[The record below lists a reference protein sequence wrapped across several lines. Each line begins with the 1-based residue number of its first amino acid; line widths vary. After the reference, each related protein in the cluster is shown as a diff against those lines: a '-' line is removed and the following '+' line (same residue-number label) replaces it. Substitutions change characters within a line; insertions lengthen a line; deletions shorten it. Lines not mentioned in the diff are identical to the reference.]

1 MGEQTSIPL
10 TVSSDDIRDRIYT
23 IRGKQVMLD
32 SDLAL
37 LFQVETRI
45 LNQAVKRNENRF
57 PEGFCFQLN
66 KDEFENLKSQIVISS
81 KISNWGGVRK
91 MPFVFSEHGVTML
104 SSVLRSDV
112 AVSVGIKIVQEFVSL
127 RHFFADNALLFQRL
141 DRIEL
146 KQIEADEK
154 FNQIF
159 RQLEAPKPNKAVI
172 FFKGEMWD
180 ATSCIEEIISK
191 AEKSIILIDSYVD
204 KGTLDMLARKK
215 AGVEVSINTFRK
227 SCTLTPKEIS
237 AFSEQYG
244 PLDLRYTEEFHDRF
258 LILDNKTLYHIGAS
272 IKDAGKKAFEISEN
286 TDTKQL
292 EQILLRL

>member
-1 MGEQTSIPL
+1 MLSAVL
-10 TVSSDDIRDRIYT
+10 SSDF
-23 IRGKQVMLD
+23 
-32 SDLAL
+32 AL
-37 LFQVETRI
+37 EV
-45 LNQAVKRNENRF
+45 
-57 PEGFCFQLN
+57 
-66 KDEFENLKSQIVISS
+66 SIS
-81 KISNWGGVRK
+81 IMN
-91 MPFVFSEHGVTML
+91 
-104 SSVLRSDV
+104 
-112 AVSVGIKIVQEFVSL
+112 AFVSM
-127 RHFFADNALLFQRL
+127 RHYLADNAMVFQRL

-191 AEKSIILIDSYVD
+191 AEKSIILIDGYVD
-204 KGTLDMLARKK
+204 KGTLDMLVRKK
-215 AGVEVSINTFRK
+215 AGVAASIYTFRK
-227 SCTLTPKEIS
+227 SCTLTQKEIS

-258 LILDNKTLYHIGAS
+258 LILDRKTLYHIGAS